1 MTLEEIEQLANERY
15 PTAKD
20 SLTKMAERKGW
31 ITGFKAGMQCMIDNI
46 TDLNSLGAH
55 VNKPKLKVKTE

>member
-31 ITGFKAGMQCMIDNI
+31 IAGFVAGMRSEIDNI
-46 TDLNSLGAH
+46 PDLKWEDEIA
-55 VNKPKLKVKTE
+55 